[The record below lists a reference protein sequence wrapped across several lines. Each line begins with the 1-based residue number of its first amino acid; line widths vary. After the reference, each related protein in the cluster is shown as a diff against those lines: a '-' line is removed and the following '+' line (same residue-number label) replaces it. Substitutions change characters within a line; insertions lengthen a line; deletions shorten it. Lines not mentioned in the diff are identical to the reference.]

1 MSSSM
6 NWVASNIAFFDLA
19 LQKTL
24 PSQNASF
31 QWGAMVLLMGFFP
44 LVTSS
49 LKSLKHS
56 SDWCYN
62 CLKIKTLTIT
72 FWSSIHSFHEKILLG
87 FFIKEKRSSGVVHT
101 NVGQKLVKSD
111 NSKLLTAQLL
121 NPFWQENNSKLRTQ
135 FLRRN
140 STLYSTWNE
149 NSAHQNLLTNT
160 MHKSANIN

>member
-1 MSSSM
+1 VYFFTVVLDGFLSLIKMSSSM

-56 SDWCYN
+56 SD
-62 CLKIKTLTIT
+62 
-72 FWSSIHSFHEKILLG
+72 
-87 FFIKEKRSSGVVHT
+87 
-101 NVGQKLVKSD
+101 
-111 NSKLLTAQLL
+111 
-121 NPFWQENNSKLRTQ
+121 
-135 FLRRN
+135 
-140 STLYSTWNE
+140 
-149 NSAHQNLLTNT
+149 
-160 MHKSANIN
+160 